1 LPSSSDGPRQRQ
13 PDRDRPRRE
22 ARGRPASATVS
33 VRDRLVRDRDRITRE
48 WVGTLSTQL
57 NVDPHRVLPH
67 NDLLDHIP
75 VVLSKAADFLLVPDP
90 EKLTAEQMV
99 IDEMRDIAG
108 LRRVQG
114 FDVQEIIR
122 EFDELAR
129 LLDVA
134 ALRWL
139 DEYPSVPDP
148 RGVGRVFGRLNRVPL
163 LMGQITVGTIEEER
177 NSLLRQLALAEEDE
191 RLRLSRE
198 LHDQMGQ
205 LVTALL
211 LGLRALQDGS
221 ASADQSARIA
231 ELEKLA
237 DRIAREVQQLA
248 LDLRPPALD
257 ALGLPAALEDL
268 LHEFSARTGIEADL
282 QTIGLTGERFPAEVE
297 TMLYRVAQ
305 EGLTNVAKHSRA
317 THVSLVLE
325 RRGGNLSIILEDDG
339 EGFELESVLVS
350 PEKARRLGLRGMRE
364 RVARLGGTL
373 EVESSPC
380 AGTCLFI
387 RAPVPFG
394 GIVPDAGT
402 TP

>member
-1 LPSSSDGPRQRQ
+1 MNQ
-13 PDRDRPRRE
+13 PAPTFE
-22 ARGRPASATVS
+22 QFAAN
-33 VRDRLVRDRDRITRE
+33 RLVADRNLITRD
-48 WVGTLSTQL
+48 WVDTLSAQL
-57 NVDPHRVLPH
+57 DLDPRRVLPH

-75 VVLSKAADFLLVPDP
+75 VVLARAADFLLVPDQ
-90 EKLTAEQMV
+90 EKLTAEKV
-99 IDEMRDIAG
+99 VTDEMRDIAN
-108 LRRVQG
+108 LRRGQG

-129 LLDVA
+129 LLDAA

-139 DEYPSVPDP
+139 DDYPGVPDVK
-148 RGVGRVFGRLNRVPL
+148 GVGRVFGRLNRVPL

-177 NSLLRQLALAEEDE
+177 TSLLRQLAIAEEEE

-211 LGLRALQDGS
+211 LGLRGLQHESTS
-221 ASADQSARIA
+221 AEQSERIV

-257 ALGLPAALEDL
+257 TLGLPAALESL
-268 LHEFSARTGIEADL
+268 LHEWSARNGVEADL
-282 QTIGLTGERFPAEVE
+282 QSIGIAGERFPAEVE

-305 EGLTNVAKHSRA
+305 EGLTNVSKHARASR
-317 THVSLVLE
+317 VSLVLE
-325 RRGGNLSIILEDDG
+325 RRGENLSIIMEDDG
-339 EGFELESVLVS
+339 VGFDPEAVLTS
-350 PEKARRLGLRGMRE
+350 PDKARRLGLRGMRE

-373 EVESSPC
+373 EIESSPG

-387 RAPVPFG
+387 RARVP
-394 GIVPDAGT
+394 AGEAA
-402 TP
+402 PGAGPAR

>member
-1 LPSSSDGPRQRQ
+1 MNQ
-13 PDRDRPRRE
+13 
-22 ARGRPASATVS
+22 SAPTFEQFAAE
-33 VRDRLVRDRDRITRE
+33 RLVRDRDRITRD
-48 WVGTLSTQL
+48 WVDTLAAQL
-57 NVDPHRVLPH
+57 SVNPRRILPH

-75 VVLSKAADFLLVPDP
+75 TVLAKAAEFLLVPDP

-99 IDEMRDIAG
+99 ADEMRDIAR
-108 LRRVQG
+108 LRRGQG
-114 FDVQEIIR
+114 FGVQEIIR

-129 LLDVA
+129 LLDIA
-134 ALRWL
+134 ALGWL
-139 DEYPSVPDP
+139 DDYPGVPDP
-148 RGVGRVFGRLNRVPL
+148 KGVGRVFGRLNRVPL
-163 LMGQITVGTIEEER
+163 LMGQITVGSVEEER
-177 NSLLRQLALAEEDE
+177 NSLLRQLAVAEEEE

-221 ASADQSARIA
+221 ASTEQSARIV

-257 ALGLPAALEDL
+257 TLGLPAALENL
-268 LHEFSARTGIEADL
+268 LHEWSRRNGIEADL
-282 QTIGLTGERFPAEVE
+282 QSIGITGERFPAEVE

-305 EGLTNVAKHSRA
+305 EGLNNVLKHARA
-317 THVSLVLE
+317 TRVSLVLE
-325 RRGGNLSIILEDDG
+325 RRGGNLSIILEDNGD
-339 EGFELESVLVS
+339 GFELETVRAS

-373 EVESSPC
+373 EIESSPG

-387 RAPVPFG
+387 RAPVPSSELT
-394 GIVPDAGT
+394 PGT
-402 TP
+402 GAR

>member
-1 LPSSSDGPRQRQ
+1 MNQ
-13 PDRDRPRRE
+13 
-22 ARGRPASATVS
+22 SAPTFEQFAAE
-33 VRDRLVRDRDRITRE
+33 RLVRDRDRITGE
-48 WVGTLSTQL
+48 WVATISAQLS
-57 NVDPHRVLPH
+57 VEPHSILPH
-67 NDLLDHIP
+67 HDLLDHIP

-99 IDEMRDIAG
+99 VDEMRDIAV

-139 DEYPSVPDP
+139 DEYPSAPDP
-148 RGVGRVFGRLNRVPL
+148 KAVGRVFGRLNRVPL

-177 NSLLRQLALAEEDE
+177 NSLLRQLALAEEAE

-205 LVTALL
+205 LVTALA

-221 ASADQSARIA
+221 PSAEQSARIA

-257 ALGLPAALEDL
+257 ALGLPAALEGL
-268 LHEFSARTGIEADL
+268 LHEWSERTGIEADL
-282 QTIGLTGERFPAEVE
+282 QSIGVDGERFPHEVE
-297 TMLYRVAQ
+297 TMLYRVTQ
-305 EGLTNVAKHSRA
+305 EGLTNVVKHSRA
-317 THVSLVLE
+317 TRVSLVIE
-325 RRGGNLSIILEDDG
+325 RRNGNLSVILEDNGDG
-339 EGFELESVLVS
+339 FDLETVLVS
-350 PEKARRLGLRGMRE
+350 PEKTRRLGLRGMRE

-373 EVESSPC
+373 DIESSPGT
-380 AGTCLFI
+380 GTCLFI
-387 RAPVPFG
+387 RAPVG
-394 GIVPDAGT
+394 GT

>member
-1 LPSSSDGPRQRQ
+1 MNQ
-13 PDRDRPRRE
+13 
-22 ARGRPASATVS
+22 SAPTFEQFAAE
-33 VRDRLVRDRDRITRE
+33 RLVRDRDRITGE
-48 WVGTLSTQL
+48 WVATISAQLSVEP
-57 NVDPHRVLPH
+57 NSILPH
-67 NDLLDHIP
+67 HDLLDHIP

-99 IDEMRDIAG
+99 VDEMRDIAV

-139 DEYPSVPDP
+139 DEYPSAPDP
-148 RGVGRVFGRLNRVPL
+148 KAVGRVFGRLNRVPL

-177 NSLLRQLALAEEDE
+177 NSLLRQLALAEEAE

-205 LVTALL
+205 LVTALA

-221 ASADQSARIA
+221 PSAEQSARIA

-257 ALGLPAALEDL
+257 ALGLPAALEGL
-268 LHEFSARTGIEADL
+268 LHEWSERTGIEADL
-282 QTIGLTGERFPAEVE
+282 QSIGVDGERFPHEVE
-297 TMLYRVAQ
+297 TMLYRVTQ
-305 EGLTNVAKHSRA
+305 EGLTNVVKHSRA
-317 THVSLVLE
+317 TRVSLVIE
-325 RRGGNLSIILEDDG
+325 RRNGNLSVILEDNGDG
-339 EGFELESVLVS
+339 FDLETVLVS
-350 PEKARRLGLRGMRE
+350 PEKTRRLGLRGMRE

-373 EVESSPC
+373 DIESSPGT
-380 AGTCLFI
+380 GTCLFI
-387 RAPVPFG
+387 RAPVG
-394 GIVPDAGT
+394 GT

>member
-1 LPSSSDGPRQRQ
+1 MNQAAPTFEQFAA
-13 PDRDRPRRE
+13 E
-22 ARGRPASATVS
+22 
-33 VRDRLVRDRDRITRE
+33 RLVRDRDRITGE
-48 WVGTLSTQL
+48 WVATISAQLS
-57 NVDPHRVLPH
+57 VDPHSILPH
-67 NDLLDHIP
+67 SDLLDHIP

-99 IDEMRDIAG
+99 IDEMRDIAV

-139 DEYPSVPDP
+139 DEYPGVPDP
-148 RGVGRVFGRLNRVPL
+148 KGVGRVFGRLNRAPL

-177 NSLLRQLALAEEDE
+177 NSLLRQLALAEEAE

-205 LVTALL
+205 LVTALA

-221 ASADQSARIA
+221 PSAEQSARIA

-257 ALGLPAALEDL
+257 ALGLPAALDGL
-268 LHEFSARTGIEADL
+268 LHEWSERTGIEADL
-282 QTIGLTGERFPAEVE
+282 QSIGVAGERFPHEVE
-297 TMLYRVAQ
+297 TMLYRVTQ
-305 EGLTNVAKHSRA
+305 EGLTNVVKHSRA
-317 THVSLVLE
+317 TRVSLVLE
-325 RRGGNLSIILEDDG
+325 RRGGNLSVILEDNG
-339 EGFELESVLVS
+339 VGFELETVLVS
-350 PEKARRLGLRGMRE
+350 PEKSRRLGLRGMRE

-373 EVESSPC
+373 EIETSPD

-387 RAPVPFG
+387 RAPVAPG
-394 GIVPDAGT
+394 EPVPGTGT
-402 TP
+402 TR